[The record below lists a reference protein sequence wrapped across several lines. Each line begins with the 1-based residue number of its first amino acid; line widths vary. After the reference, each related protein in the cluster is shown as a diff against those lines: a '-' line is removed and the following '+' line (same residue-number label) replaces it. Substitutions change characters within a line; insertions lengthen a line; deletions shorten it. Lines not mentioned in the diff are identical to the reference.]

1 MAHRIMVYKT
11 PDFLRHT
18 AKGTID
24 LARSIQAVHDLARV
38 ANFHRDH
45 DILLD
50 LRETVVQGGAAEA
63 IQLAS
68 EFVRLREAF
77 RNRIAVVIPDEAQRI
92 AKAEFMRACMHLE
105 GFRWEFF
112 MAYEDALDWL
122 SEITVLDALHG
133 PQEDRTED

>member
-1 MAHRIMVYKT
+1 MVYKT

-18 AKGTID
+18 EKGTID
-24 LARSIQAVHDLARV
+24 LSRSLQAVRELAKA

-50 LRETVVQGGAAEA
+50 LRETVLRGGAAESV
-63 IQLAS
+63 QVAS

-77 RNRIAVVIPDEAQRI
+77 RNRIAVVIPDEEERI
-92 AKAEFMRACMHLE
+92 VKAEFMRACMHLQ

-112 MAYEDALDWL
+112 VAYEDALDWL
-122 SEITVLDALHG
+122 SEISVLNEAPEPHDTA
-133 PQEDRTED
+133 PER

>member
-18 AKGTID
+18 VKGTID
-24 LARSIQAVHDLARV
+24 LSRSLQAVRELAQA

-50 LRETVVQGGAAEA
+50 LRGTAVQGGAAEA
-63 IQLAS
+63 VRVAS
-68 EFVRLREAF
+68 QFVRLREAF
-77 RNRIAVVIPDEAQRI
+77 RNRIALVIPDEEEHI
-92 AKAEFMRACMHLE
+92 AKAEFMRACMHLK
-105 GFRWEFF
+105 GLRWEFF

-122 SEITVLDALHG
+122 SEISVLNEALE
-133 PQEDRTED
+133 PQDTTPER